1 MLQVSEIQ
9 ENRSTNKD
17 EGWGVLPNKEQQLPA
32 QTYSLVRKTS
42 FYSQKIIVLMS
53 NPATDYER

>member
-17 EGWGVLPNKEQQLPA
+17 EEWGVLPNKEQQLPV

>member
-1 MLQVSEIQ
+1 MLKVSEIQ

-17 EGWGVLPNKEQQLPA
+17 EGWGVLPSKEQHLPA
-32 QTYSLVRKTS
+32 QTYSSVRKTS